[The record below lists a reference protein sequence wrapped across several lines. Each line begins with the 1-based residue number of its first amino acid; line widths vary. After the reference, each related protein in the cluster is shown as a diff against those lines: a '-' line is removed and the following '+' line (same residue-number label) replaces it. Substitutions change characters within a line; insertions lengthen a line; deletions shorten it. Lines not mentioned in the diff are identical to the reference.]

1 MKGLELKISNCII
14 NLLKVFSFSIE
25 FVVLSVCAQ
34 ICASENGNGYVSLT
48 GDEVLQK
55 KKNFC
60 KVKVYLLLISSI
72 KTKE

>member
-1 MKGLELKISNCII
+1 MKRLELKISNCII

-34 ICASENGNGYVSLT
+34 TGTSENGNGYVSLT

-55 KKNFC
+55 KKIF
-60 KVKVYLLLISSI
+60 VR
-72 KTKE
+72 